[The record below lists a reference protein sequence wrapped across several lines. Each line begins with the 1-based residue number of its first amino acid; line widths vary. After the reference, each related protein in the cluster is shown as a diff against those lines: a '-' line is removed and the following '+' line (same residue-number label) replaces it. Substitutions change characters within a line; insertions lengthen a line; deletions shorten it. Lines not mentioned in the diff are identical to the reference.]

1 VLPVVQLVIPIGFG
15 REEFGILTWA
25 GERLR
30 FERLR
35 FLGTAPLGMT
45 ITFCSSGDGKP
56 ETGNSIESSSHQ
68 R

>member
-35 FLGTAPLGMT
+35 FLGTAPAGNDHYLLQLWRR
-45 ITFCSSGDGKP
+45 
-56 ETGNSIESSSHQ
+56 ETRN
-68 R
+68 RKLY